1 MGCSP
6 SSTPQRDVYT
16 DRPMRILF
24 FSHYFPPEGNAPA
37 SRTYENCKAWVQDGH
52 DVTVVTCVPN
62 CPDGVIYEGFRNRLR
77 QREVVD
83 GIEVVR
89 VWTYVAANKGTLLR
103 ILNFVSYMFSAAFFA
118 MFMRRPDIVIAT
130 SPQFFCGWAGLIVS
144 KLRRIP
150 FILEI
155 RDLWPESIYAV
166 GAMRNAPLLRF
177 LELLEKW
184 MYAGATRIV
193 TVGDGY
199 KQKLQEKGVP
209 EAEISVVTNG
219 ADLEFFTPRPPSVE
233 LRNRFGLES
242 KFVCASVGTLGMGSG
257 LKVVPLAAKILR
269 DKGRDDLMF
278 LLVGDGAVRTD
289 IEALVAEHGLKN
301 VVLTGRQPKKLMPD
315 FIATADVCLSHLQR
329 NELFKTVLPSKIF
342 EAMAMS
348 RPMILG
354 VEGFAADLLRRAEAG
369 ICIEPDNPEALGA
382 AVERLA
388 DNRDEVEAFGR
399 AGYAYV
405 VKHFNRA
412 TLANDYLEI
421 LKQTVERR

>member
-1 MGCSP
+1 
-6 SSTPQRDVYT
+6 
-16 DRPMRILF
+16 MRILF

-37 SRTYENCKAWVQDGH
+37 SRTYENCKAWVRDGH

-62 CPDGVIYEGFRNRLR
+62 SPDGVVYEGYRNRLR

-103 ILNFVSYMFSAAFFA
+103 ILNFVSYMFSAALFA

-144 KLRRIP
+144 KLRRLP

-184 MYAGATRIV
+184 MYAGASRIV

-199 KQKLQEKGVP
+199 KQKLLEKGVP

-219 ADLEFFTPRPPSVE
+219 ADLEFFTPRPPNVE
-233 LRNRFGLES
+233 LRKQFGLES

-269 DKGRDDLMF
+269 EKGRDDLMF

-289 IEALVAEHGLKN
+289 IEALVAEHRLKN

-329 NELFKTVLPSKIF
+329 NDLFKTVLPSKIF

-369 ICIEPDNPEALGA
+369 ICIEPDNPEALAA

-388 DNRDEVEAFGR
+388 DNRGEGEAFGR

-412 TLANDYLEI
+412 TLADDYLEI
-421 LKQTVERR
+421 LEQTVKNR

>member
-1 MGCSP
+1 
-6 SSTPQRDVYT
+6 
-16 DRPMRILF
+16 MRILF

-37 SRTYENCKAWVQDGH
+37 SRTYENCKAWVRDGH

-62 CPDGVIYEGFRNRLR
+62 SPDGVVYEGYRNRLR

-89 VWTYVAANKGTLLR
+89 VWTYVAANKGTMLR

-118 MFMRRPDIVIAT
+118 MFMRRPDIVIGT

-144 KLRRIP
+144 KLRRLP

-177 LELLEKW
+177 LELVEKW

-199 KQKLQEKGVP
+199 KQKLLEKGVP

-233 LRNRFGLES
+233 LRNQFGLES

-269 DKGRDDLMF
+269 EKGRDDLMF

-289 IEALVAEHGLKN
+289 IEALVAEHHLKN

-329 NELFKTVLPSKIF
+329 NDLFKTVLPSKIF

-369 ICIEPDNPEALGA
+369 ICIEPDNPEALAA

-421 LKQTVERR
+421 LKQTVEHR